1 MDIRQTRRLL
11 NLTQRQLADATG
23 LSIGTIN
30 RIEKGGGSTLKTYT
44 IIKEKLLE
52 YAKHNNNIS
61 SASGNP
67 TVHDL
72 SIF

>member
-11 NLTQRQLADATG
+11 NLTQKQLADATG

-52 YAKHNNNIS
+52 YAKHSNTIS
-61 SASGNP
+61 SPTGNP
-67 TVHDL
+67 TATDL